1 MDSRYEGS
9 VPRELIVGEAHDDC
23 RLYGQGAEGDHSNRL
38 SNIVDSQFFKVE
50 HKDPRTQARSG
61 RIRTAHGEIETPV
74 FMPVGTAGTVKA
86 LTQEMLERL
95 DARII
100 LGNTHHLFLRPG
112 HETVFDLGGCASSFR
127 GTARF

>member
-1 MDSRYEGS
+1 MDGVASFS
-9 VPRELIVGEAHDDC
+9 K
-23 RLYGQGAEGDHSNRL
+23 
-38 SNIVDSQFFKVE
+38 SNIKT
-50 HKDPRTQARSG
+50 RTQARSG

-86 LTQEMLERL
+86 ITQEMLERL

-100 LGNTHHLFLRPG
+100 LGNTYHLFLRPG
-112 HETVFDLGGCASSFR
+112 HETVFDLGGCANSSR